1 MANCF
6 CVGNIFPARDR
17 EIDRRRAVHKEID
30 ERVMMGWEVLK
41 ERQIVYESE

>member
-30 ERVMMGWEVLK
+30 ERVMIDGMGGA
-41 ERQIVYESE
+41 ERETDSI